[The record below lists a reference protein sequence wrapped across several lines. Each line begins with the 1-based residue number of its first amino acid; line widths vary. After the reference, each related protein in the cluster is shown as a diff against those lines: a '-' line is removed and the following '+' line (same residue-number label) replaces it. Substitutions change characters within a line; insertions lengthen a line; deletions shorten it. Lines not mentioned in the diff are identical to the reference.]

1 MPTHI
6 IANKYNQLKSTSS
19 QSLLNSNVTDLF
31 KEINDICLSEI
42 SRMSQ
47 LPITSTTTCMGK
59 NYIVFQLMG
68 GKKAYSRPVNI
79 DLYNEGLAINSQGI
93 SNADILWNNIKN
105 HTIIN
110 QNSHEITATL
120 YSICMNYCIC
130 ADLVN
135 GVKENSGNYFET
147 LVGHLYS
154 MHLLVEPTN
163 QMNAVELDG

>member
-1 MPTHI
+1 M
-6 IANKYNQLKSTSS
+6 
-19 QSLLNSNVTDLF
+19 
-31 KEINDICLSEI
+31 
-42 SRMSQ
+42 
-47 LPITSTTTCMGK
+47 
-59 NYIVFQLMG
+59 
-68 GKKAYSRPVNI
+68 
-79 DLYNEGLAINSQGI
+79 AINSQGI

-163 QMNAVELDG
+163 QMNAVELDGESISVPTDFILQESQNFMYLQKLPQENDVLKYGLSKEF

>member
-135 GVKENSGNYFET
+135 GVKENSGNR
-147 LVGHLYS
+147 HL
-154 MHLLVEPTN
+154 
-163 QMNAVELDG
+163 

>member
-59 NYIVFQLMG
+59 KLYCFSTYG
-68 GKKAYSRPVNI
+68 WKKR
-79 DLYNEGLAINSQGI
+79 L
-93 SNADILWNNIKN
+93 ILV
-105 HTIIN
+105 
-110 QNSHEITATL
+110 Q
-120 YSICMNYCIC
+120 
-130 ADLVN
+130 
-135 GVKENSGNYFET
+135 
-147 LVGHLYS
+147 
-154 MHLLVEPTN
+154 
-163 QMNAVELDG
+163 